1 MEKLGVKFHGGTAV
15 IYLFYMIIRILY
27 DRIRIPSLTCQPQ
40 KSKLSLAI
48 ALVEP
53 SRFQS
58 SFHHDLEQ
66 MLHQYAR
73 INSKA
78 ILGTNETPP
87 HHYQQSYFFVS
98 IFQQTLIFEF
108 LNFGYVV
115 INLSSLSICYS
126 QSLYLYL
133 FGPLYVCVRKKI
145 SRSKLLS
152 YYYSIHQSFYFSTMQ
167 PIHVFPTS
175 TGTEV
180 NSKYRTES
188 AHQRFT
194 TSIHIPS
201 FLNSIL
207 FFFFKKKTYFSSYHH
222 HMYIDVF
229 KTKK

>member
-175 TGTEV
+175 TGTEDSQQIPYGV
-180 NSKYRTES
+180 S
-188 AHQRFT
+188 
-194 TSIHIPS
+194 TSTIHNIHTYPLIS
-201 FLNSIL
+201 QQYSIL
-207 FFFFKKKTYFSSYHH
+207 FFKKKNIFLIISSSHVH
-222 HMYIDVF
+222 
-229 KTKK
+229 